1 MPQDQTALQKPG
13 TIYIHMSL
21 IAFFW
26 TRSWVNFSS
35 LPSQPDKGH
44 MALVKSALKFSTRS
58 SFSSQSKHLAVTP
71 DTFPREQRKGLRG
84 MEWVKVEVL
93 KRERVNMEVQS
104 HFSTCSWVMRN
115 SGLKNGPKQNSS
127 AFTLSLTQSTVTE
140 SEHKGCFVVSL
151 LQKRRREIKR
161 LAQGHTAGKCHSE
174 YQDHKEPMTHGWQTL
189 STSARFLWCLSSQP
203 HS

>member
-1 MPQDQTALQKPG
+1 MKFLSPCYRINATRSNCSAEHG
-13 TIYIHMSL
+13 AIYIHMSL

-93 KRERVNMEVQS
+93 KCEWVNMEVRKPLFHMHLS
-104 HFSTCSWVMRN
+104 DE
-115 SGLKNGPKQNSS
+115 KQWTKEWPQTK
-127 AFTLSLTQSTVTE
+127 FF
-140 SEHKGCFVVSL
+140 CF
-151 LQKRRREIKR
+151 
-161 LAQGHTAGKCHSE
+161 H
-174 YQDHKEPMTHGWQTL
+174 P
-189 STSARFLWCLSSQP
+189 QP
-203 HS
+203 HPKHSHRKWAQKLLCGELAPEETQRD